1 VNLVKSF
8 HVATETWEVMCTDN
22 TVVDL
27 DIHQLEVMMINS
39 ESRTQQEE
47 TMLLIRKASYEAY
60 LMTEPQQDA
69 PKGLKAAM
77 NQAEKD
83 AIIEAMKKQLQAF
96 KALKTY
102 DPVHYSKVPKDV
114 EKTIITLGIC

>member
-1 VNLVKSF
+1 MNLVKSF
-8 HVATETWEVMCTDN
+8 HVATQTWEVICTDN

-27 DIHQLEVMMINS
+27 DINS

-60 LMTEPQQDA
+60 LMTKPQQDA

-77 NQAEKD
+77 NQPEKD

-102 DPVHYSKVPKDV
+102 DPVQYSKVPKDV
-114 EKTIITLGIC
+114 EKTVITLGIC